1 MSNLVKI
8 TLLLISLCTLVLPIK
23 AQKRVA
29 CIGDSVT
36 EGYGISD
43 STLNYPAQLQ
53 KLLGSGFVVG
63 NFGHSGATLLKK
75 GHNPY
80 HKTKAYTKA
89 LSFKPDVIVI
99 ALGLNDTD
107 PRNWPNYKNEFLA
120 DYSQL
125 IKDFRKINPK
135 VEVFVCTMAP
145 IFSGHRRF
153 LSGTR
158 DWFDQ
163 IQALIPQIAK
173 AQDATLIDNNS
184 ALAARIDLFED
195 YLHPNNRGA
204 QLIAENI
211 APYIK
216 PIQQALS
223 LHETFGNH
231 MVLQREVI
239 NKIRGKAS
247 ANETVTI
254 EFKNKKYHTISNRI
268 GNWEIDLPAQSA
280 GGPFSI
286 KIRTTNS
293 KIELTDVLFGDV
305 YLSSGQS
312 NMAFEL
318 QHALGADS
326 ILNKVQ
332 LFEKIRVFK
341 NKNLIETSNIV
352 WDSEQLDKV
361 NELQYFSGNWQKSSK
376 DAVQNFS
383 AIAYMTA
390 VELYKSQQVPIGII
404 DISVGGSN
412 TESWIPRS
420 VLEHDNLLATYIH
433 TWKTSDFIQDFCRER
448 GAKNMEAS
456 KKKHQR
462 HPYDPAYNFEAGIS
476 KWKDTKINAV
486 LWYQGESNAHN
497 IEHHEYLFKI
507 MVDSWRN
514 VFRKDLPFYFVQ
526 LSSMNRPSWS
536 AFRDSQRLLSNDIS
550 NCYMAI
556 SSDVGHPT
564 DVHPKNK
571 LMIGKRLAN
580 LIRKHTYHENIVAD
594 SPQPISYRKADNE
607 IIIEFNHCKTLK
619 LSNGDSINDLQLV
632 EVDGTILEV
641 RSAHVE
647 GNTVRIPMLRDVIN
661 IQYGYSPFTIGNLI
675 SDTAVPV
682 STFNLKID

>member
-1 MSNLVKI
+1 LNTMSNLAKI
-8 TLLLISLCTLVLPIK
+8 TLLLISFCSLVLPIK

-63 NFGHSGATLLKK
+63 NFGNSGATLLRK

-89 LSFKPDVIVI
+89 LSFKPDVILI

-107 PRNWPNYKNEFLA
+107 PRNWPNYKNEFLG

-125 IKDFRKINPK
+125 IKNFRKINPK
-135 VEVFVCTMAP
+135 VEVFICTMTP

-173 AQDATLIDNNS
+173 AQNATMIDNHS
-184 ALAARIDLFED
+184 ALAARIDLFDD
-195 YLHPNNRGA
+195 YLHPNSRGA
-204 QLIAENI
+204 QLIAENV

-231 MVLQREVI
+231 MVLQREVN
-239 NKIRGKAS
+239 NKIRGKVS

-361 NELQYFSGNWQKSSK
+361 NELQYFSGNWQKS
-376 DAVQNFS
+376 
-383 AIAYMTA
+383 
-390 VELYKSQQVPIGII
+390 
-404 DISVGGSN
+404 
-412 TESWIPRS
+412 
-420 VLEHDNLLATYIH
+420 
-433 TWKTSDFIQDFCRER
+433 
-448 GAKNMEAS
+448 
-456 KKKHQR
+456 
-462 HPYDPAYNFEAGIS
+462 
-476 KWKDTKINAV
+476 
-486 LWYQGESNAHN
+486 
-497 IEHHEYLFKI
+497 
-507 MVDSWRN
+507 
-514 VFRKDLPFYFVQ
+514 
-526 LSSMNRPSWS
+526 
-536 AFRDSQRLLSNDIS
+536 
-550 NCYMAI
+550 
-556 SSDVGHPT
+556 
-564 DVHPKNK
+564 
-571 LMIGKRLAN
+571 
-580 LIRKHTYHENIVAD
+580 
-594 SPQPISYRKADNE
+594 
-607 IIIEFNHCKTLK
+607 
-619 LSNGDSINDLQLV
+619 
-632 EVDGTILEV
+632 
-641 RSAHVE
+641 
-647 GNTVRIPMLRDVIN
+647 
-661 IQYGYSPFTIGNLI
+661 
-675 SDTAVPV
+675 
-682 STFNLKID
+682 

>member
-1 MSNLVKI
+1 
-8 TLLLISLCTLVLPIK
+8 
-23 AQKRVA
+23 
-29 CIGDSVT
+29 
-36 EGYGISD
+36 
-43 STLNYPAQLQ
+43 
-53 KLLGSGFVVG
+53 
-63 NFGHSGATLLKK
+63 
-75 GHNPY
+75 
-80 HKTKAYTKA
+80 
-89 LSFKPDVIVI
+89 
-99 ALGLNDTD
+99 
-107 PRNWPNYKNEFLA
+107 
-120 DYSQL
+120 
-125 IKDFRKINPK
+125 FRKINPK
-135 VEVFVCTMAP
+135 VEIFICTMTP

-173 AQDATLIDNNS
+173 AQDATLIDNHS
-184 ALAARIDLFED
+184 VLAARIDLFDD
-195 YLHPNNRGA
+195 YLHPNSRGA
-204 QLIAENI
+204 LLIAENV

-286 KIRTTNS
+286 KVRTRNS

-326 ILNKVQ
+326 ILNMVQ
-332 LFEKIRVFK
+332 SFEKISVFK

-352 WDSEQLDKV
+352 WDAEQLDKV
-361 NELQYFSGNWQKSSK
+361 NELQYFSGNWQKSSI

-390 VELYKSQQVPIGII
+390 LELYKSQQVPIGII

-433 TWKTSDFIQDFCRER
+433 TWKTSDFVQDFCRER

-456 KKKHQR
+456 NRKHQR

-486 LWYQGESNAHN
+486 MWYQGESNAH
-497 IEHHEYLFKI
+497 
-507 MVDSWRN
+507 
-514 VFRKDLPFYFVQ
+514 
-526 LSSMNRPSWS
+526 
-536 AFRDSQRLLSNDIS
+536 
-550 NCYMAI
+550 
-556 SSDVGHPT
+556 
-564 DVHPKNK
+564 
-571 LMIGKRLAN
+571 
-580 LIRKHTYHENIVAD
+580 
-594 SPQPISYRKADNE
+594 
-607 IIIEFNHCKTLK
+607 
-619 LSNGDSINDLQLV
+619 
-632 EVDGTILEV
+632 
-641 RSAHVE
+641 
-647 GNTVRIPMLRDVIN
+647 
-661 IQYGYSPFTIGNLI
+661 
-675 SDTAVPV
+675 
-682 STFNLKID
+682 

>member
-8 TLLLISLCTLVLPIK
+8 TLLLISFCSLALTIK

-63 NFGHSGATLLKK
+63 NFGYSGATLLRK

-80 HKTKAYTKA
+80 HKTKAYTMA

-107 PRNWPNYKNEFLA
+107 PRNWPNYKNEFLG

-125 IKDFRKINPK
+125 INDFRKINPK
-135 VEVFVCTMAP
+135 VEVFICTMTP

-173 AQDATLIDNNS
+173 AQNATLIDNHS

-204 QLIAENI
+204 QLIAENV
-211 APYIK
+211 ALYIK

-231 MVLQREVI
+231 MVFQREVI

-254 EFKNKKYHTISNRI
+254 EFKDKKYHTISNGI

-286 KIRTTNS
+286 NVRTTNS

-318 QHALGADS
+318 QNALGADS

-332 LFEKIRVFK
+332 SFEKLRVFK

-352 WDSEQLDKV
+352 WNTEQLDKV

-390 VELYKSQQVPIGII
+390 LELYKSQQVPIGII

-433 TWKTSDFIQDFCRER
+433 TWKTSDFVQDFCRER
-448 GAKNMEAS
+448 GAKNMEDS
-456 KKKHQR
+456 NRKHQR

-486 LWYQGESNAHN
+486 MWYQGESNAHN
-497 IEHHEYLFKI
+497 IEHHAYLFKT
-507 MVDSWRN
+507 MVESWRN

-526 LSSMNRPSWS
+526 LSSMNRPSWGD
-536 AFRDSQRLLSNDIS
+536 FRDSQRLISNDIS

-571 LMIGKRLAN
+571 LIIGKRLAN
-580 LIRKHTYHENIVAD
+580 LIRQYTYHENIVAD
-594 SPQPISYRKADNE
+594 SPQPISYRKVDNE
-607 IIIEFNHCKTLK
+607 IVIEFNHCKTLK
-619 LSNGDSINDLQLV
+619 LSNSDFINDLQLV
-632 EVDGTILEV
+632 EFEGAMLDV
-641 RSAHVE
+641 RSARVE
-647 GNTVRIPMLRDVIN
+647 GNTLRIPILKDVIN
-661 IQYGYSPFTIGNLI
+661 IQYGYSPFTTGNLI